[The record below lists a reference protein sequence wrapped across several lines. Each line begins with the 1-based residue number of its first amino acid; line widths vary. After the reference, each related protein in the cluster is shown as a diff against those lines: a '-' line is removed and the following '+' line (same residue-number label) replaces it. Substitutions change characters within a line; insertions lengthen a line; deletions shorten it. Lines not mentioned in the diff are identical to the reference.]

1 MVNSLLQRMKASIY
15 QSTCLAIQGGFLLGG
30 SLDLEYYE
38 EVAGVCLAFRLL
50 STLHIPMDTND
61 PVRRDVSCVKIDCI
75 ALGVTVKGIAVQVV
89 FSFTLLEREGIELQ
103 WTDTVGLYVKLD
115 VQLISTKIHF
125 NDQGTIFEV

>member
-1 MVNSLLQRMKASIY
+1 M
-15 QSTCLAIQGGFLLGG
+15 
-30 SLDLEYYE
+30 
-38 EVAGVCLAFRLL
+38 
-50 STLHIPMDTND
+50 
-61 PVRRDVSCVKIDCI
+61 SCVKIDCI

-103 WTDTVGLYVKLD
+103 WTDTVGLYVLD

>member
-50 STLHIPMDTND
+50 STP
-61 PVRRDVSCVKIDCI
+61 CI
-75 ALGVTVKGIAVQVV
+75 SQWIQMILPG
-89 FSFTLLEREGIELQ
+89 ER
-103 WTDTVGLYVKLD
+103 
-115 VQLISTKIHF
+115 
-125 NDQGTIFEV
+125 